1 VNRNRKTN
9 PEQTLSVPVVFRN
22 CLKFSEFVK
31 ASEIIRC
38 RQRAAIDHLRAK
50 ASIEIILVNG
60 LWSTLLSRLASAFEG
75 HSQGG
80 LHGPIDPFRPER
92 NEIKTPTIAGYPG
105 IERVQASGIAPPRI
119 CA

>member
-31 ASEIIRC
+31 ASEIIRR
-38 RQRAAIDHLRAK
+38 RQRAAIDHPAAK
-50 ASIEIILVNG
+50 VSIEIILVNG
-60 LWSTLLSRLASAFEG
+60 LWPTLLSFLASALDR
-75 HSQGG
+75 HPHGG
-80 LHGPIDPFRPER
+80 LYGPIDPFRAER